1 MKYSNDEIATLLAL
15 SMFGGIVEAIKEEEE
30 KKEPITEE
38 EDVPLADKVAD
49 FATYKAKKDN
59 AVLDFSDFLN
69 LSTTE
74 EKEDAAVT
82 IPEGH
87 VSLELEGI
95 KISGNK
101 NDVIEILHK
110 LSNEFPMKG

>member
-15 SMFGGIVEAIKEEEE
+15 SMLGGIAEAIKEEE
-30 KKEPITEE
+30 KKEQITEE
-38 EDVPLADKVAD
+38 EDVPLAEKVAD
-49 FATYKAKKDN
+49 FSSYKAKKDN

-69 LSTTE
+69 LSMTD

-87 VSLELEGI
+87 VSVELEGF